1 MSIQFQDSSDYLE
14 DMEQLDDLMPAL
26 QTTRELTVP
35 TVQYELELDEER
47 EQAVP
52 SRAAPRQA
60 DEIAIE
66 QLKHELVQRKPLVSE
81 HTPAEAQAD
90 GSHST
95 TARDRD
101 DGWGEG
107 SSGQSKT
114 SSSWFGSGGKAPKS
128 EDDEK
133 RELLDRIAA
142 YRSTWPWLDEKITF
156 PANLHKK
163 SVEKLRVVLEE
174 CSAKVQNKNMTSMLG
189 IVFST
194 VLCSIENLCTKQFG
208 WADLKGFALECEQD
222 QAIKDSIREI
232 EIKYWASSKAM
243 APEAR
248 LAVAL
253 LQKLVLVTNRNRG
266 QRLLLEV
273 SKRQLDPGALSG
285 FEDL

>member
-26 QTTRELTVP
+26 PATQTAAP
-35 TVQYELELDEER
+35 VQYELELEEDAKPAPLR
-47 EQAVP
+47 KPEA
-52 SRAAPRQA
+52 SAPRQA

-66 QLKHELVQRKPLVSE
+66 QLKHELILPKNA
-81 HTPAEAQAD
+81 PAEVQAD
-90 GSHST
+90 GP
-95 TARDRD
+95 RD
-101 DGWGEG
+101 DGWGE
-107 SSGQSKT
+107 SSGQAKT

-142 YRSTWPWLDEKITF
+142 YRSTWPWLDDKITF

-208 WADLKGFALECEQD
+208 WADLRGFALECEQD

-273 SKRQLDPGALSG
+273 SKRQLDPEALSG

>member
-26 QTTRELTVP
+26 QTTRELTAP

-66 QLKHELVQRKPLVSE
+66 QLKHELVQRKPTVSE
-81 HTPAEAQAD
+81 HALAEPEVPPT
-90 GSHST
+90 SSNKS
-95 TARDRD
+95 D

-156 PANLHKK
+156 PANLPKK